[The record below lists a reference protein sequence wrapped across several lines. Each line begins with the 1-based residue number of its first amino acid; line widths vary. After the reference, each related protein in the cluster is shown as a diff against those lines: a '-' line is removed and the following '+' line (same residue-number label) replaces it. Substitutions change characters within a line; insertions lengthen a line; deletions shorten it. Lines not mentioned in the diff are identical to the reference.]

1 MRMPM
6 RPRMSAWWA
15 GTGVRRPGPESTTWT
30 WQPRV
35 ARWRAPARAAALGQ
49 VARPAGAAAA
59 VAARPGQHRD
69 RPRREPVDCQL
80 GEAAAGVLHHLDE
93 LDVQVLDHDPVDFT
107 HLLGGQRREFAPAET
122 VHGPSVAPRGPRA
135 RAMVVT
141 SWASRRLSTA
151 VQPLLCTVISCHR
164 PPLRLRLLPK
174 AWPGA
179 VSPTYVYSGCPL

>member
-1 MRMPM
+1 MLCTNSSAMRMPM

-15 GTGVRRPGPESTTWT
+15 GTVVRRPGSESITWT
-30 WQPRV
+30 WQPRL
-35 ARWRAPARAAALGQ
+35 ARWRAPTGPPPPL
-49 VARPAGAAAA
+49 P
-59 VAARPGQHRD
+59 PGPHRD

-107 HLLGGQRREFAPAET
+107 HLLGGQRREFGPAET
-122 VHGPSVAPRGPRA
+122 VHGPSVAPWGPRA